1 MKLIK
6 YQLMTEVNHGTEE
19 EPNIVQT
26 FNACEILCNDSNF
39 EANLAIAEAE
49 AYNGEVT
56 VEEVEDEETSQTDA
70 ASVWDELDAA
80 YQEGVDSV

>member
-1 MKLIK
+1 MKIIK
-6 YQLMTEVNHGTEE
+6 YQLMTEVNLGTKE

-26 FNACEILCNDSNF
+26 FNACEIRCKDEVF

-56 VEEVEDEETSQTDA
+56 VEEVPDEETEPTN
-70 ASVWDELDAA
+70 DELMDILL
-80 YQEGVDSV
+80 GVSE

>member
-26 FNACEILCNDSNF
+26 FSACEIRL
-39 EANLAIAEAE
+39 E
-49 AYNGEVT
+49 
-56 VEEVEDEETSQTDA
+56 
-70 ASVWDELDAA
+70 
-80 YQEGVDSV
+80 